1 MKYIRNNINYNIFAK
16 LVLMLIL
23 FVFVINKVDAAT
35 ISFESHGGP
44 EVDSYD
50 ISTDKLGTLPNPT
63 MDGYLFD
70 GWYKEADYL
79 NKVSSKTE
87 VTGDMTLHARW
98 VYNPFPF
105 VYPYHA
111 EDFICTGSTYVNTGV
126 SLYTGPNGDEEGT
139 WDKDYEIGFTI
150 EEYDYTNQLENQSVF
165 MNTKY
170 ENQTAGWPGL
180 VVRKAVEK
188 IEITQTIDSGKVQ
201 RYITDLTFPMNVK
214 IKRKNKVVYYQVNGG
229 RLYTVQDMSV
239 FTKYF
244 DTPVYFCAGDDG
256 NGGVQR
262 YLKGTISNYYV
273 RMGTYEDLETHTVTY
288 PDGTIKVHGHNE
300 VVELGSNDGPAD
312 VENITLTFKPNNGG
326 SNITETKT
334 KTTTHHG
341 FYVGEVHYDSD
352 ATLVVDEDKV
362 IEYDN
367 DVDVT
372 GSFDFPADPEK
383 EHYTFNG
390 WFDENDIE
398 YTSYD
403 GEEDLILDARYTG
416 ENITIHTP
424 SGDEVV
430 HYGDTYNLGTNDI
443 VKANDNIAEVTFK
456 LHNNESDIIDHV
468 QRVYTPNGW
477 KVGNTT
483 YTDNEDITI
492 TEEITIEPDYIDT
505 IEGVSFPSNPTKEGY
520 DFDAWYTAETGGNKV
535 ESYVGTND
543 ITLHAQYVEH
553 VPVITTPD
561 GTYSP
566 DENGNFTLGTNNY
579 YKMDLTHTSIYLYP
593 NNGGSTIYRYLR
605 TKYNENGWL
614 IDGVHYDDGETIH
627 VTKDIEVIPDYI
639 ETIQYPTFYNPVR
652 TGYTFL
658 GWYTAM
664 VGGDRVTEVTDLN
677 GPSRLNLYGHW
688 QDDSSHGNY
697 KLPINNIEKA
707 TEHRATVTFKFNN
720 GRADATAEVQT
731 RYFPNGWLVDGVHHD
746 SNVFIEKDENTVIE
760 PDYIVTRI
768 NALFPN
774 TPTKSGYEFVG
785 WYTEDNGQGEHITVL
800 NMDSDLTIYAYYT
813 NDYAYLKGRSGLNI
827 PTWGDECTLRPGT
840 EEEYNYAV
848 DNGLTISNQAKDNS
862 PNPVYMWVNGNDILY
877 YSPAEV
883 IFMDSDA
890 GQIFQNKRF
899 YKIDLSGLNSI
910 KVTTCFNLFVYSYVH
925 EIDLTGWDTSN
936 VTNMREMFAY
946 TADDSL
952 DLSGFN
958 TSKVTTMQGMF
969 SRAMNLRDLD
979 ISNFDTRN
987 VRDFGSM
994 FYNAFDYQSQDIVLD
1009 LNHFDTSS
1017 ATSLSGFFAN
1027 TDSLKEIR
1035 MDTWNTSNVTNM
1047 AYMFSA
1053 FGTSTVIDL
1062 SNFDTH
1068 NVTDMTK
1075 MFYGL
1080 YDVKTIYVSPD
1091 KWDLSNVT
1099 SYDNMFDRAPNL
1111 VGQKGTKY
1119 NANNVKDK
1127 TYAHIDEGTD
1137 NPGYLS
1143 YRYPE
1148 MYTVTVLD
1156 ESTIVNKGDKYT
1168 LPTNKE
1174 VSEIPDVDISTVTF
1188 KYHDGVTDDT
1198 TSTVRNTHMPSG
1210 WTINDVHYDD
1220 VAQVT
1225 VNEDLVAIP
1234 DFVEVI
1240 AGAEFPEPTRE
1251 GYTFLGWY
1259 DEETGG
1265 NKVESYDGENDII
1278 LHAQWEATYPT
1289 DLDIDSDDITM
1300 VVGETHQ
1307 MLITF
1312 IPDGTADELTFD
1324 NYDTN
1329 VINITSEGLITGLSV
1344 GTTTIT
1350 ISTTNTDISKTV
1362 NVTVI
1367 GDLIT
1372 SSILDVETKSLARII
1387 IGEEPGV
1394 TISDFLDKL
1403 DNPREYLEVYDQ
1415 EDNLISSDDY
1425 DSINVSTGLTVKL
1438 VIFGSTTDEA
1448 KVIVRGDIDEDGIV
1462 SVSDEAML
1470 ADHILTISL
1479 IEDYRFY
1486 AADIE
1491 EDDLLDVV
1499 DDSMITDYILGIIN
1513 SLNE

>member
-1 MKYIRNNINYNIFAK
+1 MKYIRNKINSNIFMK
-16 LVLMLIL
+16 LVFILIL

-50 ISTDKLGTLPNPT
+50 ISTDTLGTLPSPT
-63 MDGYLFD
+63 MDGYQFD
-70 GWYKEADYL
+70 GWYKESSYL

-98 VYNPFPF
+98 VYNPFPY
-105 VYPYHA
+105 VYSYH
-111 EDFICTGSTYVNTGV
+111 ENDFICTGSTYVNTGV
-126 SLYTGPNGDEEGT
+126 SLYTGDTADEEGT
-139 WDKDYEIGFTI
+139 WDKDYEIGFTV
-150 EEYDYTNQLENQSVF
+150 EEYDYTNQPADQSVF

-170 ENQTAGWPGL
+170 ESTAAGWPGL
-180 VVRKAVEK
+180 VVRRAKEK

-201 RYITDLTFPMNVK
+201 RYITDLTFPMEIK
-214 IKRKNKVVYYQVNGG
+214 IIRRNKVVYYQVNDGTQ
-229 RLYTVQDMSV
+229 YNVQNMSS

-273 RMGTYEDLETHTVTY
+273 RMGTYENTTEHSVTY
-288 PDGTIKVHGHNE
+288 PDGTVEVHGHNE
-300 VVELGSNDGPAD
+300 VIELGSNDGPAD

-352 ATLVVDEDKV
+352 ATLVLDEDKV
-362 IEYDN
+362 VEYDN
-367 DVDVT
+367 DVDIT
-372 GSFDFPADPEK
+372 GSFNFPEDPEK
-383 EHYTFNG
+383 EHYTFDG
-390 WFDENDIE
+390 WFDDNDIE

-403 GEEDLILDARYTG
+403 GEEDLILNARYTG

-424 SGDEVV
+424 NGDEVV
-430 HYGDTYNLGTNDI
+430 HYGDTYNLGTNDTP
-443 VKANDNIAEVTFK
+443 KANDNVSEVTFK
-456 LHNNESDIIDHV
+456 LHNNEADIIGYV

-477 KVGNTT
+477 KIGNTT
-483 YTDNEDITI
+483 YSDDEDITI
-492 TEEITIEPDYIDT
+492 TEEITIEPDYIGT
-505 IEGVSFPSNPTKEGY
+505 IEGVTFPSNPTKEGY
-520 DFDAWYTAETGGNKV
+520 DFDAWYNAETGGNKV
-535 ESYVGTND
+535 ESYVGEND

-553 VPVITTPD
+553 VPIITTPY
-561 GTYSP
+561 GTYTP
-566 DENGNFTLGTNNY
+566 DENGNFTLETNDVFKADKY
-579 YKMDLTHTSIYLYP
+579 HTTVTLYP
-593 NNGGSTIYRYLR
+593 MNGNSSVSRYLR
-605 TKYNENGWL
+605 SRYDENGWL
-614 IDGVHYDDGETIH
+614 IDGVHYDDGEVIH

-639 ETIQYPTFYNPVR
+639 ETVTYPVLYTPVR
-652 TGYTFL
+652 EGYTFL
-658 GWYTAM
+658 GWYTAEI
-664 VGGDRVTEVTDLN
+664 GGDLVTEVTDLN
-677 GPSRLNLYGHW
+677 GPSRLYLYAHW
-688 QDDSSHGNY
+688 QDNSSHGNY

-731 RYFPNGWLVDGVHHD
+731 RYFPNGWLVDGVHRD
-746 SNVFIEKDENTVIE
+746 NNTFIEKDENTVIE
-760 PDYIVTRI
+760 PDYIVNRI
-768 NALFPN
+768 NALFPT
-774 TPTKSGYEFVG
+774 TPTKAGYEFVG

-813 NDYAYLKGRSGLNI
+813 NDYAYLRGRSTLNI
-827 PTWGDECTLRPGT
+827 PTWGSECTFRPGT

-848 DNGLTISNQAKDNS
+848 DNGLNITNQAKDNS

-890 GQIFQNKRF
+890 AQIFQNKRF
-899 YKIDLSGLNSI
+899 YKIDMSGLNTI
-910 KVTTCFNLFVYSYVH
+910 KVTTFFNLFVYSYAYEV
-925 EIDLTGWDTSN
+925 DVTGWDTSN
-936 VTNMREMFAY
+936 ATNMREMFSY
-946 TADDSL
+946 VMDDNL

-958 TSKVTTMQGMF
+958 TSKVTDMESMF
-969 SRAMNLRDLD
+969 SRTGYLHDLD

-987 VRDFGSM
+987 VRYFNGM
-994 FYNAFDYQSQDIVLD
+994 FYSAFDSQRKDIVLD

-1017 ATSLSGFFAN
+1017 AVDMTSMFSTTN
-1027 TDSLKEIR
+1027 LKEIKV
-1035 MDTWNTSNVTNM
+1035 DTWDTSHVTSM

-1053 FGTSTVIDL
+1053 FGTVTVLDL
-1062 SNFDTH
+1062 SNFDTSSLTTA
-1068 NVTDMTK
+1068 NN

-1080 YDVKTIYVSPD
+1080 HDMKTIYVSPD
-1091 KWDLSNVT
+1091 KWDMSNVT
-1099 SYDNMFDRAPNL
+1099 SDNNMFDRANNL

-1127 TYAHIDEGTD
+1127 TYAHIDEGET

-1210 WTINDVHYDD
+1210 WTINDIHYNDGE
-1220 VAQVT
+1220 QVT

-1259 DEETGG
+1259 DAETGG
-1265 NKVESYDGENDII
+1265 NKVESYDGENDIV

-1289 DLDIDSDDITM
+1289 DLDIDSDDITI

-1307 MLITF
+1307 MVIAF

-1324 NYDTN
+1324 NYDTE

-1415 EDNLISSDDY
+1415 EDNLISSDNY
-1425 DSINVSTGLTVKL
+1425 DSTNVSTGLTVKL

-1448 KVIVRGDIDEDGIV
+1448 KVIVRGDIDEDGII
-1462 SVSDEAML
+1462 SVSDEAIL

-1491 EDDLLDVV
+1491 EDVLLDVV